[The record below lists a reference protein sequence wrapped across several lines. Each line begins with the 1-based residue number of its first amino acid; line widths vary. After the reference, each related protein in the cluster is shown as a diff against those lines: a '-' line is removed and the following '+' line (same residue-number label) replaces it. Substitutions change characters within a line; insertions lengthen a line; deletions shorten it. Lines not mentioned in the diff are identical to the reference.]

1 MSSPVVYVILNPTT
15 GMKRLLILA
24 VPLLLLPLTA
34 RCRSANNVTGVPT
47 GTRPSETPTPEIG
60 VTFATLAAPTAVV
73 LQTTPSPL
81 PTATATATPTPIVYV
96 IEQGD
101 TLLAIAIDHNTTT
114 EAIIDLNP
122 GIRPELL
129 QIGQQVIL
137 PPPATPMYQ
146 PSLGTPVPIQ
156 VAITQVNQYRTPVG
170 SVWILGQVVNEGDLA
185 VENVAVTVSL
195 TAGDG
200 SPLAEVTAWVVPG
213 ILAPGAQAPFG
224 ALIAEAPET
233 LGAPSAFVSNGQA
246 VSNLGD
252 RTTDLS
258 VNDAEATIGDGR
270 VSLRGR
276 LQNASDQPVGR
287 ALVVTSVFDDR
298 GRIIGY
304 HELWVEEPLTPGES
318 APFAAVVTPPGGEA
332 SDFSFAVLGLI
343 EDDS

>member
-1 MSSPVVYVILNPTT
+1 MSSRVVYVILKPTI

-24 VPLLLLPLTA
+24 VPLLLLPLA
-34 RCRSANNVTGVPT
+34 AGCRSANDVTGVPT
-47 GTRPSETPTPEIG
+47 GARPSETPTPEIG
-60 VTFATLAAPTAVV
+60 VTFATLAAPTAAV

-114 EAIIDLNP
+114 EAIMNLNP

-129 QIGQQVIL
+129 QIGQQVVL

-146 PSLGTPVPIQ
+146 PALGTPVPIQ

-170 SVWILGQVVNEGDLA
+170 SVWILGQVANEGDLA
-185 VENVAVTVSL
+185 VENVAVTL
-195 TAGDG
+195 RPAAGDG
-200 SPLAEVTAWVVPG
+200 APLDEVTAWVVPG
-213 ILAPGAQAPFG
+213 VLAPGEEAPFG
-224 ALIAEAPET
+224 ALIPEAPEG

-246 VSNLGD
+246 VNNLGD
-252 RTTDLS
+252 RTIDLS
-258 VNDAEATIGDGR
+258 VSDAEATIGDGR

-276 LQNASDQPVGR
+276 LQNASDQPVSR
-287 ALVVTSVFDDR
+287 VLVVTSVFDDR

-304 HELWVEEPLTPGES
+304 HELWVEELLAPGQS
-318 APFAAVVTPPGGEA
+318 VPFATVVTPPGGEA

-343 EDDS
+343 EDES